1 MASKKKKTAKAAKK
15 KTTARKKAPAKKKA
29 VAKAKARPKAP
40 AAAASSGTGK
50 ATPYLCCKGGVA
62 ALEFYKKAFGGV
74 ETLRIVGK
82 DGSLG
87 HGEVEIEGAA
97 IMLSDEAPDLGV
109 FSPHTLGGSPVSI
122 HLYVK
127 SCDATAKRAVA
138 AGATV
143 LDPVSDRP
151 YGDRSG
157 SLRDPFGHRWMISTK
172 REEVSKE
179 EMEKRF
185 GGAYLVT

>member
-1 MASKKKKTAKAAKK
+1 MATKKKSSKARK

-29 VAKAKARPKAP
+29 IAKARPKPKP
-40 AAAASSGTGK
+40 AAATSAGTGK
-50 ATPYLCCKGGVA
+50 VTPYLCCKGGVA

-97 IMLSDEAPDLGV
+97 IMVSDEAPDLGV

-127 SCDATAKRAVA
+127 SCDATTKRAVA